1 MAALN
6 GVEGPWGSGIRV
18 QRARGETYNSVSGS
32 KERDGGEEGGER
44 ERKGRWASSVLSRG
58 GAGTEEVG
66 GEA

>member
-18 QRARGETYNSVSGS
+18 QRARGETYNSASGS

-44 ERKGRWASSVLSRG
+44 ERRGRWTSSVLSRG
-58 GAGTEEVG
+58 GAGTGEVTG
-66 GEA
+66 DA